1 MNQRILYVG
10 LDVDDT
16 HYHGSALSQETGEV
30 LQFQCRPTLKGLVGQ
45 LAKLRKHCAGHTIE
59 VAYEASY
66 IGFTLQRD
74 LASQGYHCDVV
85 APSRI
90 PRVGGK
96 AITTDRIDAAQ
107 LAQFYAN
114 GLLTRI
120 ELGQLS
126 RIDAIGFDR
135 FTSHPRTPGRGHHI
149 TMIPLADEI
158 ALEGIA
164 DVGGFIGDLDGVT
177 GKVLAQFRELTHQPF
192 QGRSTLKMQ
201 NFTGCLRQR

>member
-96 AITTDRIDAAQ
+96 AIQRMGLKSIHDPDLTTTHISGFVAD
-107 LAQFYAN
+107 LMNSNLSHN
-114 GLLTRI
+114 GRY
-120 ELGQLS
+120 
-126 RIDAIGFDR
+126 
-135 FTSHPRTPGRGHHI
+135 
-149 TMIPLADEI
+149 
-158 ALEGIA
+158 
-164 DVGGFIGDLDGVT
+164 
-177 GKVLAQFRELTHQPF
+177 
-192 QGRSTLKMQ
+192 
-201 NFTGCLRQR
+201 